1 MFVRRLL
8 FAILVFAFYGVIA
21 YNVPSREFFPTGDE
35 PHYLVITHSIAIDG
49 DISLLNNYKEQHY
62 RLFYPSI
69 LAKRTTASADKLRE
83 IPTFGIGMPLF
94 LAPWYRLIYDFAPCK
109 LVAYMRIVICLV
121 AAFGIFQLLS
131 FGFDLSANFYIALL
145 LTTGAAFASPLIT
158 YSSQF
163 YPEIFAFALLIAGLR
178 TFHNRQKHPW
188 FSAVVLSLI
197 PGMLM
202 WLHPK
207 YLALA
212 VVLTAITAFYIY
224 RDHQKKLTAMQVAHL
239 AVSLSGIFSFF
250 LFLHTKYG
258 SWSPNR
264 IYGGW
269 QKQASLLDLM
279 QQEGFR
285 RIAVMIKMFFGFWF
299 DERFGLLPYAPF
311 YVAFFAALIWT
322 IRKRQ
327 ITVFPALILLA
338 LHFFPL
344 CWGAPLGGYAPPA
357 RHFVVMTPLV
367 LAPVFL
373 IASKWISEQK
383 ALFITLQGVALLVSY
398 EMLTHYRS
406 MFADVT
412 WRNPD
417 GKSEFWPILHVERW
431 IPNCIAN
438 QPEYALITFWVLGT
452 AFLAFCLYPRSNSY
466 S

>member
-1 MFVRRLL
+1 MLLRRLL
-8 FAILVFAFYGVIA
+8 FAILVFACYGAIA
-21 YNVPSREFFPTGDE
+21 YNVPSRQFFPTGDE

-94 LAPWYRLIYDFAPCK
+94 LAPWYRIIYDFAPYK

-131 FGFDLSANFYIALL
+131 FGFDLNGNFYTALL
-145 LTTGAAFASPLIT
+145 ITAGAAFASPLIT

-163 YPEIFAFALLIAGLR
+163 YPEIFAFALLITALR
-178 TFHNRQKHPW
+178 TLQNRKKHLW
-188 FSAVVLSLI
+188 LSAILLSLF

-212 VVLTAITAFYIY
+212 IVLTGITTFFIY
-224 RDHQKKLTAMQVAHL
+224 RDQQRKITTMQIGHL
-239 AVSLSGIFSFF
+239 AVAFLGIFSFF
-250 LFLHTKYG
+250 FFLHTKYG

-269 QKQASLLDLM
+269 QKQSSLLELM

-285 RIAVMIKMFFGFWF
+285 RIVVMIKMFFGFWF

-311 YVAFFAALIWT
+311 YVVFFAAFIWV
-322 IRKRQ
+322 IRKREYKA
-327 ITVFPALILLA
+327 FPALILLA
-338 LHFFPL
+338 LHFLPL

-357 RHFVVMTPLV
+357 RHFVVMIPLV

-373 IASKWISEQK
+373 IGTKWISEQK
-383 ALFITLQGVALLVSY
+383 ALAKPGWEKRILAAFARRTLDPELHCKSAGI
-398 EMLTHYRS
+398 
-406 MFADVT
+406 FARYIVDFGN
-412 WRNPD
+412 RIPC
-417 GKSEFWPILHVERW
+417 ILSV
-431 IPNCIAN
+431 PSCKTKF
-438 QPEYALITFWVLGT
+438 LSVLGVHSV
-452 AFLAFCLYPRSNSY
+452 LAVKNKKIGYHYNS
-466 S
+466 